1 MPTRHKTIHIP
12 VGDRSIAGTLVA
24 PNTVVP
30 GVMLVHGWDGSQEQ
44 YLARAHEIAALGCIC
59 LTFDL
64 RGHASDKAQ
73 RNTVTREDNLNDM
86 LAAYDTL
93 VGHPAV
99 DASAVVVAGSSYGGY
114 LATVLSSLRPIRWL
128 GLRAP
133 ALYKDEDWLV
143 SKHNLNKKEVAAYRA
158 TVIEPQ
164 SNRAL
169 AASAAFRGDVLIV
182 ESEHDSTVPHT
193 VVENYLAAFKQAQS
207 MTYRVI
213 KGADHS
219 LSSKEASQSYTS
231 ILVKWVCEM
240 VEGAKADAQKAKS
253 GGKLPAKPVYE
264 EAESLEEMMRSA

>member
-1 MPTRHKTIHIP
+1 MPTRHKNIRIP

-44 YLARAHEIAALGCIC
+44 YLHRAHEIAALGCIC

-64 RGHASDKAQ
+64 RGHARDKAQ

-99 DASAVVVAGSSYGGY
+99 DASSVVVAGSSYGGY
-114 LATVLSSLRPIRWL
+114 LATVLSALRPVRWL

-143 SKHNLNKKEVAAYRA
+143 SKSALNKQEVAAYRA
-158 TVIEPQ
+158 KVIDPA

-182 ESEHDSTVPHT
+182 ESEHDTTVPHT
-193 VVENYLAAFKQAQS
+193 VIENYLAAFKQAQS

-219 LSSKEASQSYTS
+219 LSTRDASHSYTS

-240 VEGAKADAQKAKS
+240 VQGAKEDALRAKS
-253 GGKLPAKPVYE
+253 GGKSGKPVLE
-264 EAESLEEMMRSA
+264 EADERDEMLVRS

>member
-1 MPTRHKTIHIP
+1 MSTRHKTIHIP

-114 LATVLSSLRPIRWL
+114 LAAVLSALRPVRWL

-143 SKHNLNKKEVAAYRA
+143 SKHALNRQEVAAYRA
-158 TVIEPQ
+158 TVIDPRN
-164 SNRAL
+164 NRAL
-169 AASAAFRGDVLIV
+169 SASAAFRGDVLIV
-182 ESEHDSTVPHT
+182 ESEHDIIVPHT
-193 VVENYLAAFKQAQS
+193 VIENYLAAFKQAQS

-213 KGADHS
+213 KEADHS
-219 LSSKEASQSYTS
+219 LSNKDWGQSYTT

-240 VEGAKADAQKAKS
+240 VQGAKEDTIKAKS
-253 GGKLPAKPVYE
+253 GGKLPAKPVLE
-264 EAESLEEMMRSA
+264 EAEDLDEVMMRH

>member
-12 VGDRSIAGTLVA
+12 VGRRSIAGTLVA

-64 RGHASDKAQ
+64 SGHASDKAQ
-73 RNTVTREDNLNDM
+73 RNCVTREDNLADM

-114 LATVLSSLRPIRWL
+114 LATVLSALRPIRWL

-133 ALYKDEDWLV
+133 AIYKDEDWLV
-143 SKHNLNKKEVAAYRA
+143 PKNQLNKQEVAAYRN
-158 TVIEPQ
+158 TVIAPQ
-164 SNRAL
+164 TNRAL

-182 ESEHDSTVPHT
+182 ESEHDTTVPHP
-193 VVENYLAAFKQAQS
+193 VIENYLAAFKQTQS

-213 KGADHS
+213 KDADHS
-219 LSSKEASQSYTS
+219 LSNKAWSQSYTS

-240 VEGAKADAQKAKS
+240 VEGAKEDAIRAKT
-253 GGKLPAKPVYE
+253 GGKLPTKPVLQ
-264 EAESLEEMMRSA
+264 EAESDDEMLLGH

>member
-64 RGHASDKAQ
+64 RGHARDKAQ

-164 SNRAL
+164 TNRAL

-182 ESEHDSTVPHT
+182 ESEHDTTVPHT

-219 LSSKEASQSYTS
+219 LSTRESSQSYTS

-240 VEGAKADAQKAKS
+240 VEGAKADALKAKS

-264 EAESLEEMMRSA
+264 EAEDLEEMMRP